1 MTTVFHQSV
10 VELSGNK
17 TLTAVVG
24 MLTEIINRHLER
36 TYHETT
42 RPPRGDR
49 GGQPARAAVL
59 READGVTSTRGT
71 ATARRSYWA
80 THMRAI
86 RQYLI
91 PGTDTKVVDLLY

>member
-1 MTTVFHQSV
+1 MTTAFQQSV

-36 TYHETT
+36 SYHETT
-42 RPPRGDR
+42 RPPEEIGADSRRELRSCEELMAYINARDGDGAER
-49 GGQPARAAVL
+49 F
-59 READGVTSTRGT
+59 
-71 ATARRSYWA
+71 WA

-86 RQYLI
+86 GQYLI

>member
-36 TYHETT
+36 SYHETT
-42 RPPRGDR
+42 RPPEEIGADSRRALRSCEKLMEYINARDGDGAER
-49 GGQPARAAVL
+49 F
-59 READGVTSTRGT
+59 
-71 ATARRSYWA
+71 WA